1 MNIHIVLASYLF
13 LYTWGVFN
21 PCQLNVSASLGWGSN
36 ESFYITLFSAF
47 VPVGALVGTAV
58 TGYLIDRFG
67 RRTTI
72 LYNDIVYVIGTVVL
86 VMPSTA
92 TFGIGRLITGCSA
105 GIFMTIGPIYVTEVT
120 PEAMMGKVG
129 PIIVI
134 ANNLGLLTAYGLG
147 LALPTGDFENDA
159 FNYWWLALFLFP
171 AGVCLYQFFYFLFFC
186 TYDTPQY
193 YFGKGMNNEANSAL
207 GLIYTNEGMEGGLK
221 RLKIELI
228 SKFGSGKKPT
238 VWTLFTAPR
247 FRKMMRIGSMLCIL
261 NQLSGMAAIIFYS
274 TSIFN
279 QLGGG
284 IFLSRLLTFIMG
296 VVNLFSSFCSILLLR
311 WFGRKTLMVSGQ
323 FLICADLALLGIF
336 SGYVDAGVF
345 APLVFVILF
354 FLFFTYSLAATLWM
368 YVGEVLN
375 DQVLS
380 VCCIMN
386 MVTTVIIIFVF
397 PVAVD
402 TVGINNSFLFFAVM
416 MFFGAIYSWFDLLE
430 TKGLEKEQILIGMKA
445 IESNQVRPEGLD
457 DDSLQEEV
465 SEKEDEVDLNGKN
478 EDANGKLD
486 FTTANKNDGDVMP
499 NEGLD
504 ETTHK
509 PEPDSFINEDRED
522 KREEAKLNS

>member
-47 VPVGALVGTAV
+47 VPVGALVGTTF

-67 RRTTI
+67 RRTTL
-72 LYNDIVYVIGTVVL
+72 LYNDIAYVIGTIIL

-120 PEAMMGKVG
+120 PEPMMGKVG

-147 LALPTGDFENDA
+147 LALPTGNFENNP
-159 FNYWWLALFLFP
+159 FNYWWLILFLFP
-171 AGVCLYQFFYFLFFC
+171 AGVCIYQFCYFKFFC
-186 TYDTPQY
+186 IYDTPQY
-193 YFGKGMNNEANSAL
+193 YMARGMNREASLAL
-207 GLIYTNEGMEGGLK
+207 GLAYTSEGMQGGLR
-221 RLKIELI
+221 RLNSELLG
-228 SKFGSGKKPT
+228 KFGTGDKPT
-238 VWTLFTAPR
+238 IWTLFSAPR
-247 FRKMMRIGSMLCIL
+247 FRKMMRMGAMLCIL

-296 VVNLFSSFCSILLLR
+296 VVNLFSSFCSILLLG

-323 FLICADLALLGIF
+323 FLICADLVLLGIF
-336 SGYVDAGVF
+336 SGYVDGGV
-345 APLVFVILF
+345 ATPAVFLILF

-368 YVGEVLN
+368 YVGEILN

-386 MVTTVIIIFVF
+386 MITTVIIIFVF

-430 TKGLEKEQILIGMKA
+430 TKGLDKEQILVGMKA
-445 IESNQVRPEGLD
+445 IEKSQIRPEGAEN
-457 DDSLQEEV
+457 DSLQEEE
-465 SEKEDEVDLNGKN
+465 SEKEEANENNKN
-478 EDANGKLD
+478 EDFNGKLD
-486 FTTANKNDGDVMP
+486 LTTTNKHDGDVVP

-504 ETTHK
+504 VTTHK
-509 PEPDSFINEDRED
+509 PEADSFINEDQVDNKEQAR
-522 KREEAKLNS
+522 LNS